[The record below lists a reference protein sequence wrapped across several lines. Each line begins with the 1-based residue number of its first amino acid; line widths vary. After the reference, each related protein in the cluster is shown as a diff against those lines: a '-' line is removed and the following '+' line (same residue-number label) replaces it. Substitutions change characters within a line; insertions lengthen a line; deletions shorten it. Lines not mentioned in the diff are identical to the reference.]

1 MTILLIVLAAVG
13 YLGCCVL
20 TYRTQRRWTRATD
33 ARYWTRGRR
42 AFVLVISLLGPLGLG
57 CVIFANFMESGW
69 LDKPARW

>member
-1 MTILLIVLAAVG
+1 MPILLIVLAAVG
-13 YLGCCVL
+13 YLASGVL
-20 TYRTQRRWTRATD
+20 TYRVARRWTRGSG

-69 LDKPARW
+69 LDKPASW

>member
-20 TYRTQRRWTRATD
+20 TYRVARRWTRGSG

-42 AFVLVISLLGPLGLG
+42 AFVLVIALLGPLGLAA
-57 CVIFANFMESGW
+57 VIFGNCMESGW